1 MTTMSTPYAPTAPS
15 YSTSDDTVRL
25 PLVTDPRPAEYP
37 ALDHRAL
44 DTRPADRRPVLDATR
59 LWTGGLATAAV
70 AALVAL
76 VGTLVIRVLVEYAPV
91 GTSTAHAIAGGN
103 AGLLC
108 LFAAVAALAATG
120 VAHLLI
126 VSTPDPL
133 SYLGWIIGLSTA
145 AAVVVPLLGGLPMAA
160 AVAIATITSATG
172 RARPAERRTEAPPR
186 DPATREYGTR
196 IVAVEPCGAEPIAL
210 DDRTA
215 TRPRTSGR
223 CPGRFCRSAASRRRS
238 SWSWP
243 SPWARC

>member
-1 MTTMSTPYAPTAPS
+1 MTTMSTPYAPT
-15 YSTSDDTVRL
+15 YSTSDDDTVRL
-25 PLVTDPRPAEYP
+25 PLVTADPRPAEYR

-44 DTRPADRRPVLDATR
+44 DHRALDHRALDHRPVLDATR

-108 LFAAVAALAATG
+108 LFAALAALAATG
-120 VAHLLI
+120 IAHLLVI
-126 VSTPDPL
+126 STPDPL

-160 AVAIATITSATG
+160 AVAIAIVNLVIGLAIGSLIVGA
-172 RARPAERRTEAPPR
+172 AAAAYRPA
-186 DPATREYGTR
+186 
-196 IVAVEPCGAEPIAL
+196 
-210 DDRTA
+210 
-215 TRPRTSGR
+215 
-223 CPGRFCRSAASRRRS
+223 
-238 SWSWP
+238 
-243 SPWARC
+243 AR

>member
-1 MTTMSTPYAPTAPS
+1 MTTMSTPYATTAPS
-15 YSTSDDTVRL
+15 YSTSDDDTVRL
-25 PLVTDPRPAEYP
+25 PLVTADPRPAEYR

-44 DTRPADRRPVLDATR
+44 DHRALDHRALDHRPVLDATR

-108 LFAAVAALAATG
+108 LFAALAALAATG
-120 VAHLLI
+120 IAHLLVI
-126 VSTPDPL
+126 STPDPL

-160 AVAIATITSATG
+160 AVAIAIVNLVIGLAIGSLIVGA
-172 RARPAERRTEAPPR
+172 AAAAYRPA
-186 DPATREYGTR
+186 
-196 IVAVEPCGAEPIAL
+196 
-210 DDRTA
+210 
-215 TRPRTSGR
+215 
-223 CPGRFCRSAASRRRS
+223 
-238 SWSWP
+238 
-243 SPWARC
+243 AR

>member
-1 MTTMSTPYAPTAPS
+1 MTTTAPYATTAPS
-15 YSTSDDTVRL
+15 YSTSDDDTVRL
-25 PLVTDPRPAEYP
+25 PLVTADPRPAEYR
-37 ALDHRAL
+37 ALDRRAL

-160 AVAIATITSATG
+160 AVAISIVNLVIGLAIGSLIVGAAATAY
-172 RARPAERRTEAPPR
+172 RPA
-186 DPATREYGTR
+186 
-196 IVAVEPCGAEPIAL
+196 
-210 DDRTA
+210 
-215 TRPRTSGR
+215 
-223 CPGRFCRSAASRRRS
+223 
-238 SWSWP
+238 
-243 SPWARC
+243 AR